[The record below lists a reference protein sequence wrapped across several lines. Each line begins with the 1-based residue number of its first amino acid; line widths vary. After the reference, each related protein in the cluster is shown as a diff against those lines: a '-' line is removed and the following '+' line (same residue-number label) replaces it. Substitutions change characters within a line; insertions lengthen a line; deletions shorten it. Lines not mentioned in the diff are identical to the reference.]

1 MSKYEYEGM
10 RKMREAVE
18 YLKRA
23 DLSEAQIVES
33 VQGILRGTSYH
44 HDEFLQLIK
53 TLGNL
58 VQIDD
63 TVFNIGGLGALTA
76 SRCLIYGSWNVA
88 RYIENGKLDMDSLV
102 LFIKSSD
109 ILGQF
114 DKVMNSY
121 VSIYQG
127 EGENKTRKR
136 FPLRVFLKELRY
148 IGNGDPNTDWIA
160 LQVRLIPYL
169 Q

>member
-63 TVFNIGGLGALTA
+63 TVFNIG
-76 SRCLIYGSWNVA
+76 
-88 RYIENGKLDMDSLV
+88 
-102 LFIKSSD
+102 
-109 ILGQF
+109 
-114 DKVMNSY
+114 
-121 VSIYQG
+121 
-127 EGENKTRKR
+127 
-136 FPLRVFLKELRY
+136 
-148 IGNGDPNTDWIA
+148 
-160 LQVRLIPYL
+160 
-169 Q
+169 